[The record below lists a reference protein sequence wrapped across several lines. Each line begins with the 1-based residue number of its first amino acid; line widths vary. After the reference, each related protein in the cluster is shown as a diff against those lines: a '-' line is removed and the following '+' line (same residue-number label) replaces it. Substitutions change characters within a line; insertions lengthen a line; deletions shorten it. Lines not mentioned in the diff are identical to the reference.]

1 MDRVFNFSAGP
12 AALPLEV
19 LQQAQADKGFS
30 LESKSEIGASVADN
44 LRGKAVQVWLE
55 QDQIMIAALD

>member
-1 MDRVFNFSAGP
+1 
-12 AALPLEV
+12 V
-19 LQQAQADKGFS
+19 LDD
-30 LESKSEIGASVADN
+30 IPDT